1 MASDKERRFYENL
14 ANNKNNH
21 TPRARRRK
29 MERELNKLHKIQDKN
44 E

>member
-1 MASDKERRFYENL
+1 MASNKERKFYENL
-14 ANNKNNH
+14 ASNKNNH

-29 MERELNKLHKIQDKN
+29 MERELNKLHKLDKKD